1 YPSNL
6 TPLPSPLRP
15 HCTAKDRLILWLPA
29 NTRTLA
35 INSTLLDPSRI
46 QDILIQ
52 TWADSTRE
60 SYGSGLLAFHVFCDA
75 KGIPDFQQAPAHSDL
90 ISVFIAYLAGS
101 YSGKT
106 ISNYVCGVRAWHI
119 LHGQVWSLNDLE
131 INALLL
137 AAQRVSPATSRRK
150 KRQPF
155 TVGFISA
162 VRRHLNLNNPL
173 NTSAYSCLTSGFYSI
188 ARAGELTIPTLTS
201 FDPKRHIKRSNVR
214 MERDRNNIEIVVL
227 HVPETKTDQE
237 GEDLSFLRQ
246 TPNDPTDPWVALNN
260 HFAVNDPPL
269 ELPLFVGIQT

>member
-1 YPSNL
+1 MHPPRPVTSPTTSWPLPATSSSNKERNSSKRRKSSKFHVHRFTPPFFTRKPQTNLLSVYPSNL

-75 KGIPDFQQAPAHSDL
+75 KGIPDFQRAPAHSDL

-119 LHGQVWSLNDLE
+119 LHGQVWSLND
-131 INALLL
+131 
-137 AAQRVSPATSRRK
+137 
-150 KRQPF
+150 
-155 TVGFISA
+155 
-162 VRRHLNLNNPL
+162 
-173 NTSAYSCLTSGFYSI
+173 
-188 ARAGELTIPTLTS
+188 
-201 FDPKRHIKRSNVR
+201 
-214 MERDRNNIEIVVL
+214 
-227 HVPETKTDQE
+227 
-237 GEDLSFLRQ
+237 
-246 TPNDPTDPWVALNN
+246 
-260 HFAVNDPPL
+260 
-269 ELPLFVGIQT
+269 